1 MCAGTHIPGSVC
13 ENQERDLKVQP
24 TGEALGSLLTANI
37 PSDKDLL
44 ASFIC
49 KLEPVHG

>member
-13 ENQERDLKVQP
+13 DNQGLDLKVQP
-24 TGEALGSLLTANI
+24 TGEALGWLQTSNI
-37 PSDKDLL
+37 PCDKHLL

-49 KLEPVHG
+49 KLEPVYS